1 METKDKIR
9 LEIGKRFTRDLLAS
23 ALGRAY
29 VLTQA
34 AVSEGSDESAV
45 FDRLLP
51 VVDDPQLQKAI
62 ATHKAD
68 EERHALMFE
77 QCAQRQ
83 GVAPIKIPEGMQ
95 LLPLLRE
102 EIANFDAPIKTHED
116 IMNTYLV
123 LQVIEERAMEQ
134 FTILRDVML
143 EVDPATAAVM
153 AEIMADEER
162 HLKYCAAITKR
173 YAPSPE
179 LLAKQLCSYR
189 DAEARAFRRQQQ
201 LVTQQ
206 LLAMPVMPK
215 YKLWMWRAVLDAT
228 RPMTAKAMPYTKVGL
243 KAQRNQPAYA

>member
-9 LEIGKRFTRDLLAS
+9 LEIGKRFTRDLLS
-23 ALGRAY
+23 SPLGRAY

-34 AVSEGSDESAV
+34 AVAEGSDESAV

-77 QCAQRQ
+77 ECARRQ
-83 GVAPIKIPEGMQ
+83 GVAPICIPAGMQ
-95 LLPLLRE
+95 LLPLIRE
-102 EIANFDAPIKTHED
+102 EISNFDAPIKTHED

-134 FTILRDVML
+134 FTILHDVMKS
-143 EVDPATAAVM
+143 VDPTTAAVM
-153 AEIMADEER
+153 AEIMIDEQR

-173 YAPSPE
+173 YAPSPK
-179 LLAKQLCSYR
+179 LLATQLRSYR

-201 LVTQQ
+201 LITEQ
-206 LLAMPVMPK
+206 LFTMPVMPK
-215 YKLWMWRAVLDAT
+215 YKIWVWRAVMDAT
-228 RPMTAKAMPYTKVGL
+228 RPLTEKAMPYTKVGL
-243 KAQRNQPAYA
+243 KARAQPAYA